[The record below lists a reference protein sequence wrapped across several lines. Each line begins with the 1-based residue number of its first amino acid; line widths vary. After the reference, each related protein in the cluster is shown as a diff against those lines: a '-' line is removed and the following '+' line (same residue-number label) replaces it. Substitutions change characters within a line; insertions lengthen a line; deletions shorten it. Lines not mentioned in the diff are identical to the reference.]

1 MDRPPIV
8 ENYKDSF
15 IRVVF
20 RQRLGIRAFWLG
32 IYYALGN
39 AFPRAP
45 LPLSG
50 AGMRLR
56 AACVKRIFQHVG
68 KDVTV
73 HAGVTFGSGAHIEI
87 GDYSSLN
94 VGCSIANDT
103 IIGRDVMMG
112 PEVLIL
118 SGSHNFQRLDI
129 PMREQGAPPRRAV
142 RIGDDVWIGARSIL
156 LPGVI
161 VGNHCILAAGSI
173 VTKEVPDYAVVAGN
187 PARII
192 RFRNGSAGDMSSA
205 PSAPTHE
212 QGA

>member
-1 MDRPPIV
+1 MGKRPVV

-15 IRVVF
+15 LQVAL

-32 IYYALGN
+32 MYYALGN

-56 AACVKRIFQHVG
+56 ATCVKRIFRYVG

-73 HAGVTFGSGAHIEI
+73 HSGVTFGSGANIEI

-94 VGCSIANDT
+94 VDCSIANDT

-118 SGSHNFQRLDI
+118 SGSHSFQRIDI
-129 PMREQGAPPRRAV
+129 PMREQGAPARRAV

-156 LPGVI
+156 LPGVV
-161 VGNHCILAAGSI
+161 VGNHCIVAAGSI

-187 PARII
+187 PARIV
-192 RFRNGSAGDMSSA
+192 RFRNGSAENTTSD
-205 PSAPTHE
+205 PSASGPI
-212 QGA
+212 QRA